1 MHDLADR
8 NMCDPPGS
16 TVEETANMTTINN
29 TVMELELKNCRENA
43 LHIQQI
49 QLELVQLSENNQL
62 MLLQRLQ
69 KRSSC
74 DPLEPLGIAVKK
86 FFVWKIFL
94 VFTFLMA
101 LFSIAVSLINSV
113 QQNANNNNNN
123 NK

>member
-1 MHDLADR
+1 
-8 NMCDPPGS
+8 
-16 TVEETANMTTINN
+16 MTTINN
-29 TVMELELKNCRENA
+29 TMELKNCEETSLN
-43 LHIQQI
+43 IEQI
-49 QLELVQLSENNQL
+49 QLELLQLSENNQM
-62 MLLQRLQ
+62 MLLQ

-101 LFSIAVSLINSV
+101 LLSIAVTLINSV